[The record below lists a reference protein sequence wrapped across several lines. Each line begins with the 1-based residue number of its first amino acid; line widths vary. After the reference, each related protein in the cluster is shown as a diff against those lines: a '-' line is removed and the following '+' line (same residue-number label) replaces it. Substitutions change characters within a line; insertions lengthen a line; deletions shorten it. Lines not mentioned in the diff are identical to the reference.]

1 MKYVRFGKFLTI
13 LLYQLLP
20 MIKSTYNTFVLTFS
34 VICALYA
41 TFNKFAH
48 LCGLSP

>member
-13 LLYQLLP
+13 LLYQVP
-20 MIKSTYNTFVLTFS
+20 STIERTYNTFILTFL

-48 LCGLSP
+48 LGG